1 MFNSI
6 NLGNVET
13 VLSALFQASISKSE
27 LANSIVGYKSY
38 SMVCNAP
45 SKTLDTLTLSSTF
58 FT

>member
-1 MFNSI
+1 M
-6 NLGNVET
+6 GNVET